1 MVFDME
7 GDPLFD
13 GGLEYLFGIVTVDD
27 GEERFHAFW
36 AHDRD
41 EEKAAFQQAADFMVD
56 RLRRYPDAH
65 IYHYAA
71 YAETALKR
79 LAMFHGTREGEVD
92 DFLRNHQLADLY
104 RLVPESGRPSCREGG
119 CESVWLWW

>member
-71 YAETALKR
+71 YEETALKR
-79 LAMFHGTREGEVD
+79 LRSEEHTSEIQSLMRISYAAFCLKKKIHPPPPPTQYPT
-92 DFLRNHQLADLY
+92 L
-104 RLVPESGRPSCREGG
+104 
-119 CESVWLWW
+119 

>member
-41 EEKAAFQQAADFMVD
+41 EAKAAFQQAADFMVD

-65 IYHYAA
+65 IHHYDA
-71 YAETALKR
+71 YEGTALHR
-79 LAMFHGTREGEVD
+79 LAMFHGPREGED
-92 DFLRNHQLADLY
+92 ADFLRNPTLADLY
-104 RLVPESGRPSCREGG
+104 RVVREAIRTSESHS
-119 CESVWLWW
+119 